1 MISYHYK
8 AKPMTKRYNVP
19 NHSFIIET
27 LTPEGL
33 HLKYWRI
40 DQVLEQPDNDKA
52 IDRLCNQ
59 VNRHL
64 SALTKRLG
72 VAFGVVVEGP
82 LETVDLVVINF
93 GYEIS

>member
-1 MISYHYK
+1 
-8 AKPMTKRYNVP
+8 MTKRYNEP

-33 HLKYWRI
+33 HLCYWRI
-40 DQVLEQPDNDKA
+40 DQVLEHPESNAA

-72 VAFGVVVEGP
+72 VVFGVVIEGP
-82 LETVDLVVINF
+82 LETVDLVVENF

>member
-1 MISYHYK
+1 
-8 AKPMTKRYNVP
+8 MTKRYNEP

-33 HLKYWRI
+33 HLCYWRI
-40 DQVLEQPDNDKA
+40 DQVLEQPGNDKA

-59 VNRHL
+59 VSRHL

-72 VAFGVVVEGP
+72 VAFGVVVEGS
-82 LETVDLVVINF
+82 LETVNLVVINF